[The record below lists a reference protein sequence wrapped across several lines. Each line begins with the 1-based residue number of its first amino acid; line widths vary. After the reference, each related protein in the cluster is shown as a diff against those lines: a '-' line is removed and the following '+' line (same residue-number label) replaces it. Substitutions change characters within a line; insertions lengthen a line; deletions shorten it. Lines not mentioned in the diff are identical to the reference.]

1 VNGCG
6 IASRATPTT
15 ASERREPTQD
25 TQYAL
30 RVTAGC
36 GAIRDTET
44 PGSCKAWKND
54 PFEQSFKQFFRQEPQ
69 QTPHTVRSLGSGFII
84 NHVGYIVTN
93 DHVVGKA
100 AVIQVK
106 LSNGR
111 DPTATLV
118 GRDPKA
124 DIALPK
130 IDATDLP
137 VATRGT
143 SSRRQRRTGARPST
157 AAVSKTL
164 SHLGAAR

>member
-6 IASRATPTT
+6 IATRAAPTT
-15 ASERREPTQD
+15 ASVRREPIQD
-25 TQYAL
+25 TEYAV

-36 GAIRDTET
+36 GAVRDAET
-44 PGSCKAWKND
+44 PGSSKAWKND
-54 PFEQSFKQFFRQEPQ
+54 PFEQSFKQFFGQEPQ
-69 QTPHTVRSLGSGFII
+69 QTPHTVRSLGSGII
-84 NHVGYIVTN
+84 ISRAGYVVTN
-93 DHVVGKA
+93 DHVVGNA

-111 DPTATLV
+111 DPTAKLV

-137 VATRGT
+137 VTTRGT
-143 SSRRQRRTGARPST
+143 SSRRQRRTGARPRT